1 MPSHLDSIQWKAIA
15 TQFSTVAYV
24 PSALRESASLVTC
37 QAAETIFRIGD
48 PVRRAMLVL
57 SGEVRL
63 IRRDP
68 HGREVILQRSTGG
81 FIAEASLD
89 SRVYHCD
96 ALAAQASTLLVFP
109 AKAFLAALDEDVA
122 FRRAWQSLLAREVR
136 KLRSQCE
143 RLSLNSAA
151 DRILHYIE
159 AEGSNGTLSL
169 TQSKKAWAAELG
181 LTHEALYR
189 TLRRMQD
196 EGELRM
202 DGRQWSVCSK

>member
-1 MPSHLDSIQWKAIA
+1 MTANLDTIHWKAIA
-15 TQFSTVAYV
+15 EQFAAVAHV
-24 PSALRESASLVTC
+24 PAALRESASLVTC
-37 QAAETIFRIGD
+37 EATETIFRIGD

-57 SGEVRL
+57 NGEVRL
-63 IRRDP
+63 IRRDL

-96 ALAAQASTLLVFP
+96 ALAAEASTLLVFP
-109 AKAFLAALDEDVA
+109 AKAFVAALDEDAA
-122 FRRAWQSLLAREVR
+122 FRRAWQSLLAKEVR

-143 RLSLNSAA
+143 RLNLNSAA

-159 AEGSNGTLSL
+159 AEGSNGSLSL
-169 TQSKKAWAAELG
+169 TQTKKAWAAELG

-196 EGELRM
+196 EGEIRV
-202 DGRQWSVCSK
+202 DGLQWSVRSK

>member
-1 MPSHLDSIQWKAIA
+1 MLSNLASNQWKAISM
-15 TQFSTVAYV
+15 QFSTVAHV
-24 PSALRESASLVTC
+24 PAILRESASFVAC
-37 QAAETIFRIGD
+37 EAGETIFRVGD

-68 HGREVILQRSTGG
+68 NGREVILQRSTGG

-96 ALAAQASTLLVFP
+96 ALAAQTCTLLVFP

-151 DRILHYIE
+151 DRILHYIQ
-159 AEGSNGTLSL
+159 AEGNNGTLSL

-196 EGELRM
+196 EGALQV
-202 DGRQWSVCSK
+202 DGHQWCVCSK

>member
-1 MPSHLDSIQWKAIA
+1 MRSNLASIQWKAIA
-15 TQFSTVAYV
+15 SQFATVTHV
-24 PSALRESASLVTC
+24 PAALRESASLVTC
-37 QAAETIFRIGD
+37 EVAETIFRIGD
-48 PVRRAMLVL
+48 PVRSAMLVL

-63 IRRDP
+63 IRRNP
-68 HGREVILQRSTGG
+68 HGREVILQRSTAG
-81 FIAEASLD
+81 FVAEASLD

-96 ALAAQASTLLVFP
+96 ALAAQTSTLLIFP
-109 AKAFLAALDEDVA
+109 AKQFLAALDENVA

-159 AEGSNGTLSL
+159 AEGSNGVLSL
-169 TQSKKAWAAELG
+169 TQSKKAWASELG

-196 EGELRM
+196 EGELRG
-202 DGRQWSVCSK
+202 DGRQWSVCPK

>member
-1 MPSHLDSIQWKAIA
+1 MQSNLVPIEWKTIS
-15 TQFSTVAYV
+15 TQFSTFAHI
-24 PSALRESASLVTC
+24 PAALRESADLLAC
-37 QAAETIFRIGD
+37 EAAETIFRIGD
-48 PVRRAMLVL
+48 PVRCAMLVL

-68 HGREVILQRSTGG
+68 HGREVVLQRSTGG

-96 ALAAQASTLLVFP
+96 ALAAQASMLLVFP
-109 AKAFLAALDEDVA
+109 AKAFLAALDQDVA

-151 DRILHYIE
+151 ERILHYIE
-159 AEGSNGTLSL
+159 AEGSNGVLNL

-189 TLRRMQD
+189 TLRRLQD
-196 EGELRM
+196 GGELRV
-202 DGRQWSVCSK
+202 DGRQWSVCSR